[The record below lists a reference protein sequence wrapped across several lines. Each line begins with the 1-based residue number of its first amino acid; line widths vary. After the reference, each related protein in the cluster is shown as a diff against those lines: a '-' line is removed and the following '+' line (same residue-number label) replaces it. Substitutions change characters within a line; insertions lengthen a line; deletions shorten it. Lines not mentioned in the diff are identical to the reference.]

1 MISAHTLLKFI
12 LSLAMC
18 ASLFAS
24 TVTNSMVPAE
34 VGGGKGAVLTR
45 QLVCAAQLV
54 PHLLEKCLVAVEVAI
69 PYRRPF
75 LDVVYELFHI

>member
-1 MISAHTLLKFI
+1 MG
-12 LSLAMC
+12 
-18 ASLFAS
+18 
-24 TVTNSMVPAE
+24 PAE
-34 VGGGKGAVLTR
+34 GGGEEGAALTR

>member
-1 MISAHTLLKFI
+1 MG
-12 LSLAMC
+12 
-18 ASLFAS
+18 
-24 TVTNSMVPAE
+24 PAE
-34 VGGGKGAVLTR
+34 VGRVGGGKGAVLTR